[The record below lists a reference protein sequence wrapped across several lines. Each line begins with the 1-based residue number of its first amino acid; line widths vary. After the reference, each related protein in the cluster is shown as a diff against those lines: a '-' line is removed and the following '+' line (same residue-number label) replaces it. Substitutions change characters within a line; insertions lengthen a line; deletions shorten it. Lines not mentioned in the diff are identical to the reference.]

1 MKYYVKALLIKRRVV
16 RITVGE
22 LVRRREGQDGIIIL
36 LSLSEQQRLVRDE
49 AHPALDIF
57 HNIIAVQAAEGL
69 GSCKC
74 CQKNA
79 SSF

>member
-1 MKYYVKALLIKRRVV
+1 MRKYLLSKWGV